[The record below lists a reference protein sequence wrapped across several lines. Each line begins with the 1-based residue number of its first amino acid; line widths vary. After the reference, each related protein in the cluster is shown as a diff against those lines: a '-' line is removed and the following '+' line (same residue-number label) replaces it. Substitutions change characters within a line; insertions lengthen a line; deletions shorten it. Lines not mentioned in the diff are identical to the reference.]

1 MSDKKSLWKITT
13 SMLLLTLNVYK
24 SINKMK
30 KILLL
35 ATFAFTSFICNAQHD
50 MSKDKAK
57 MPSPPASTT
66 ATVASGASLTINY
79 SQPAVKGRNV
89 WAGDLAPYGKV
100 WRTGANDATTFETNK
115 DVMINEKVL
124 KAGKYALF
132 SIPGEKEWT
141 IIFNKTAKQW
151 GAYGYKEADDVL
163 RVTAKPEANEM
174 TERFTIKAENTG
186 NVAMMWEK
194 VKVGFMVK

>member
-1 MSDKKSLWKITT
+1 MFPIAPMWLQ
-13 SMLLLTLNVYK
+13 K

-30 KILLL
+30 KLLLL
-35 ATFAFTSFICNAQHD
+35 AIFAISAFISNAQDHD

-57 MPSPPASTT
+57 MPSPPATT
-66 ATVASGASLTINY
+66 TGTVASGANLTINY

-100 WRTGANDATTFETNK
+100 WRTGANDATTFEVSK
-115 DVMINEKVL
+115 DVTINGKSL

-132 SIPGEKEWT
+132 TIPGEKEWT
-141 IIFNKTAKQW
+141 IIFNKTSKQW
-151 GAYGYKEADDVL
+151 GAYGYKEADDAL

-174 TERFTIKAENTG
+174 AERFTIKAENSGMVT
-186 NVAMMWEK
+186 MMWDK
-194 VKVGFMVK
+194 TKVGFVVK